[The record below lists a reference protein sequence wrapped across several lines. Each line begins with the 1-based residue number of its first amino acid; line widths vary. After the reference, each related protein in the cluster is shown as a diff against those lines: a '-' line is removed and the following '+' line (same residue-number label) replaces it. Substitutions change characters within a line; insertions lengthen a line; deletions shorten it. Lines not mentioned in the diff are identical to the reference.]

1 MKTLA
6 INRVLILGC
15 ASEGDLAI
23 LDLLLLDDPNLQ
35 ILSPLA
41 KAGYFKART
50 GQIPIEVANEAL
62 QTIFAI
68 AGEDGEA
75 LRAGES
81 IVVFVEEFVQH
92 CIERKIGES
101 RLIQIGFESEGSIS
115 EFLGNSDAW
124 LSLDEVAVESLN
136 KRSQLLS
143 DDIFE
148 SLNRKV
154 DRRKPKCYPCDTDF
168 IGVVTYGIKSIGHI
182 EVQGFSAIDYCNEF
196 EIGHERIELE
206 GIEDGRFR
214 WIDLLD
220 NKQKAELGI
229 GIAVEQDDPSVWID
243 RLQLLNSYQDGCVKK
258 CQIDCFVLTLG
269 SGASWSPDE
278 IDEWINDLD
287 ASSED
292 EHFSERQS
300 PILTY
305 TYRNHSAKF
314 DDDPSHA
321 LELVSALL
329 EIVQNQPIQAKLE
342 QPEEV

>member
-6 INRVLILGC
+6 INRDLILGC

-23 LDLLLLDDPNLQ
+23 LDFLLLDDPNLQ

-41 KAGYFKART
+41 KAGYFKARM

-124 LSLDEVAVESLN
+124 LSLDEVAEKSLN

-168 IGVVTYGIKSIGHI
+168 IGVVTYGIKTIGHI
-182 EVQGFSAIDYCNEF
+182 EVQGFSAVDYCNEF

-206 GIEDGRFR
+206 GIEDGKFR
-214 WIDLLD
+214 WADLLN
-220 NKQKAELGI
+220 NKQKADLGI
-229 GIAVEQDDPSVWID
+229 GLVVDEDDPSAWID
-243 RLQLLNSYQDGCVKK
+243 RRQLLNSYLDGCVKK
-258 CQIDCFVLTLG
+258 SKIDCFILTLG
-269 SGASWSPDE
+269 SGSSWSPDG
-278 IDEWINDLD
+278 IDEWTNDLD
-287 ASSED
+287 ASSKD
-292 EHFSERQS
+292 EHFSEYQS

-305 TYRNHSAKF
+305 TYRNYSGKF
-314 DDDPSHA
+314 DHDPSRA
-321 LELVSALL
+321 LILVEAILSVAR
-329 EIVQNQPIQAKLE
+329 NQPSQA
-342 QPEEV
+342 